1 MEAGIHEL
9 TAGYALDALDSD
21 ERTAYEAHLA
31 HCEHCQQEL
40 ASFWTTTEAL
50 AVAASGP
57 EPSLALRERILAD
70 IRAEP
75 LQNVVPFEPRRRRV
89 TPVLGAVAA
98 VAAVV
103 ALAIGVWGSNLSSE
117 LDETRS
123 ALEQQQT
130 AAAVLANPDSR
141 TVALQPGVDGQGRLV
156 VDADGRAV
164 LVVDG
169 LEPAPAGKTYQL
181 WIVPHDGA
189 AESAGLFPGSDGL
202 AVLPLDGTV
211 DTGEIVAVTVEQA
224 GGVDAPTTKPIVGT
238 MPI

>member
-21 ERTAYEAHLA
+21 ERKAYEAHLA
-31 HCEHCQQEL
+31 QCEHCQQEL

-57 EPSLALRERILAD
+57 EPSPALRERILAD

-75 LQNVVPFEPRRRRV
+75 LQNVVPFAPSRRRAA
-89 TPVLGAVAA
+89 PVLGAVAA
-98 VAAVV
+98 IAAVV
-103 ALAIGVWGSNLSSE
+103 ALGIGLWGSNLSSE

-123 ALEQQQT
+123 ALEQQQ
-130 AAAVLANPDSR
+130 AAAAILADPDSR
-141 TVALQPGVDGQGRLV
+141 TVALQPGAEAQGRLV
-156 VDADGRAV
+156 VDADGQAV

-181 WIVPHDGA
+181 WIVPHGGA

-202 AVLPLDGTV
+202 AVLPVDGTV

-224 GGVDAPTTKPIVGT
+224 GGVDAPTTTPIVGT
-238 MPI
+238 MPA